1 MRFDFLRFIS
11 YCLSGSADLFLAVYI
26 GIYGGDAGAAFWRSG
41 TWGSVLRQP
50 RLVNFFGFSMWKK
63 ILLILVFY
71 FAGLF
76 KAVYLLAPADSGK
89 FGQNR
94 SRAEVAAGRVHVQ
107 LCKVVQLVDEEAS
120 KVGNAAT
127 ERLAKR

>member
-1 MRFDFLRFIS
+1 M
-11 YCLSGSADLFLAVYI
+11 
-26 GIYGGDAGAAFWRSG
+26 
-41 TWGSVLRQP
+41 
-50 RLVNFFGFSMWKK
+50 
-63 ILLILVFY
+63 FY
-71 FAGLF
+71 FAGFF

-120 KVGNAAT
+120 KVGNAVT